1 MVDDAPGSPL
11 GEPDRRLIR
20 TEEQSIEAVRA
31 GKTPQQQEADDRSW
45 IVKWVVGGFCGYI
58 SLIVLTLGLRAWF
71 SGSCDDAVAI
81 EVELL
86 KTAIMPLM
94 TLVLGY
100 FFSRP
105 NR

>member
-1 MVDDAPGSPL
+1 MAIA
-11 GEPDRRLIR
+11 R
-20 TEEQSIEAVRA
+20 
-31 GKTPQQQEADDRSW
+31 KEADDRSW
-45 IVKWVVGGFCGYI
+45 IVKWFVRGFCGYVL
-58 SLIVLTLGLRAWF
+58 LIFVTLVLRAF
-71 SGSCDDAVAI
+71 FPGAFGDAVTI